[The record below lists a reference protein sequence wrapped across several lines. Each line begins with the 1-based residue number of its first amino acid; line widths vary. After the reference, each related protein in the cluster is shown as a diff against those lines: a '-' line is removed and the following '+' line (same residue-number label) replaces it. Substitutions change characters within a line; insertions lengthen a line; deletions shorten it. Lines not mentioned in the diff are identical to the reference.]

1 MDNELLRFARASMVV
16 ARGCVPL
23 RRTKYAH
30 PAYPATGLFA
40 ALLLRE
46 RLRLTYRGLEDLLKL
61 SGCLRRLFGLRIV
74 PDHSSL
80 WWFARH
86 HLSPE
91 QIEMA
96 LRETVRRVNHRRGC
110 TRQVALDSTGLW
122 LSHTS
127 RYFAWR
133 A

>member
-1 MDNELLRFARASMVV
+1 MDHELLRFARASMAV
-16 ARGCVPL
+16 ARGSVPL

-40 ALLLRE
+40 ALLLQE
-46 RLRLTYRGLEDLLKL
+46 RLRLTYRGLEDVPGL
-61 SGCLRRLFGLRIV
+61 SRRLRRLPGLRIV

-91 QIEMA
+91 
-96 LRETVRRVNHRRGC
+96 
-110 TRQVALDSTGLW
+110 
-122 LSHTS
+122 
-127 RYFAWR
+127 
-133 A
+133 